1 MRVKIS
7 RRNKFS
13 HAEHERVKTGQ
24 INSKERCRKS
34 VSTLIYQRGFASH
47 HYAAVNSDF
56 YVFVRL
62 PNKYFGE
69 PRCKKLTHFLALNLF
84 LVVDKFMM
92 RPIYKTK
99 AL

>member
-1 MRVKIS
+1 VK
-7 RRNKFS
+7 R
-13 HAEHERVKTGQ
+13 GQ
-24 INSKERCRKS
+24 KYTAKERCRKS
-34 VSTLIYQRGFASH
+34 VTLIYQGGFASH